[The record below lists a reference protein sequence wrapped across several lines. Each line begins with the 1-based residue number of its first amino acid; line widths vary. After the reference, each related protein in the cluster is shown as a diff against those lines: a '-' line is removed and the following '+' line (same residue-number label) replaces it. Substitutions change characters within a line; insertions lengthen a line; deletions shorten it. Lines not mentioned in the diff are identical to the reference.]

1 MEKKTDRRATPAPKA
16 TPEPKATPAPKT
28 TPTPRA
34 TPAPKPPKTSKTPT
48 APKPAPAID
57 EGADPNAIEQARFNA
72 AKSKA
77 LEDSEIQEL
86 KQKSDDALDEAEGPK
101 AMRAYNKALFRKM
114 RSIDPSIKE
123 RIDAT
128 EAAILRKL
136 GE

>member
-1 MEKKTDRRATPAPKA
+1 V
-16 TPEPKATPAPKT
+16 
-28 TPTPRA
+28 PT
-34 TPAPKPPKTSKTPT
+34 
-48 APKPAPAID
+48 ID
-57 EGADPNAIEQARFNA
+57 EGADPNTVEQAKFDA
-72 AKSKA
+72 AKAKA

-86 KQKSDDALDEAEGPK
+86 KQKSDAALDETEGPK

-128 EAAILRKL
+128 EAAIMRKL